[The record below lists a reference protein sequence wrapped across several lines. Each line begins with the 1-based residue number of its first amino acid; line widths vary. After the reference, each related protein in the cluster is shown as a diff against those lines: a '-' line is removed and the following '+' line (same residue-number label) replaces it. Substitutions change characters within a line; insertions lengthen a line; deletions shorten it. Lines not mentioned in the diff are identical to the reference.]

1 MIKIPSIK
9 ITLFVVLIFVANTVF
24 AQRSLK
30 LQSTAVPFMMIS
42 PDARSGGMGN
52 LSIAMSPEA
61 NDLFGNT
68 AKIPYLK
75 NNSGFLINYTPWLK
89 E

>member
-1 MIKIPSIK
+1 MKQIVLLK
-9 ITLFVVLIFVANTVF
+9 TALFVLLFFIGNSIS
-24 AQRSLK
+24 AQRTLK

-75 NNSGFLINYTPWLK
+75 NNRGF
-89 E
+89 

>member
-9 ITLFVVLIFVANTVF
+9 LAFFVVLIFVSNTLL

-75 NNSGFLINYTPWLK
+75 NNLVTQY
-89 E
+89 